1 MKAPRDKMLR
11 GFWKVWREIC
21 WNMKGGGFYNVLV
34 QIDNIHHDYDH
45 SSLFANCKVG
55 LCQIASAGKGKV

>member
-1 MKAPRDKMLR
+1 
-11 GFWKVWREIC
+11 
-21 WNMKGGGFYNVLV
+21 MKGGGFYNVLV

-55 LCQIASAGKGKV
+55 LCQIASAGKGKVWYSNGKMDLVGSKRRIGIP